1 MKLSLCD
8 LVLTRSG
15 QVWVCTC
22 WCLCVF
28 LTKGLR
34 AHMELIRER
43 RERRVRPFDLKCPA
57 GSGRFEM
64 PLTVEDMIGFP
75 EQEDPVV

>member
-1 MKLSLCD
+1 
-8 LVLTRSG
+8 
-15 QVWVCTC
+15 
-22 WCLCVF
+22 
-28 LTKGLR
+28 
-34 AHMELIRER
+34 MELIRER